1 MFAPNSYRVRFATPE
16 DTDLL
21 RRIAERN
28 SQQPL
33 VGRVLI
39 GQLDGTPAAALSLHD
54 GRVIGDSSPRTGPLV
69 TTLRMRASGI
79 RAFEATPS
87 LPDRLRAAFAS
98 YHGGSTVAPVPVPHD
113 GDVEDEAMRI
123 AA

>member
-16 DTDLL
+16 DTDTL
-21 RRIAERN
+21 RRVAERN

-39 GQLDGTPAAALSLHD
+39 GQLEGTPAAALSIHD

-98 YHGGSTVAPVPVPHD
+98 YHGRSTVAPVPVPHD

>member
-1 MFAPNSYRVRFATPE
+1 MFAPNAYRIRFASRE
-16 DTDLL
+16 DAETLNRL
-21 RRIAERN
+21 AERD

-54 GRVIGDSSPRTGPLV
+54 GRVVADPTRRTDHLV
-69 TTLRMRASGI
+69 TELRI
-79 RAFEATPS
+79 RAGAIRAYEATPS
-87 LPDRLRAAFAS
+87 LPDRLRAAFAA
-98 YHGGSTVAPVPVPHD
+98 YHD
-113 GDVEDEAMRI
+113 GSSAVPMPASRDEHAEREPMPI

>member
-1 MFAPNSYRVRFATPE
+1 MISANAHHIRLATP
-16 DTDLL
+16 DDADMLSQL
-21 RRIAERN
+21 AEHD

-39 GQLDGTPAAALSLHD
+39 GHVDGTPAAALSLHD
-54 GRVIGDSSPRTGPLV
+54 GRIVADPSRVSGRLV
-69 TTLRMRASGI
+69 STLRMRAGAI

-87 LPDRLRAAFAS
+87 LRQRLLAALPAERGRS
-98 YHGGSTVAPVPVPHD
+98 NVVPAPVARD
-113 GDVEDEAMRI
+113 ARTEDKPTRI